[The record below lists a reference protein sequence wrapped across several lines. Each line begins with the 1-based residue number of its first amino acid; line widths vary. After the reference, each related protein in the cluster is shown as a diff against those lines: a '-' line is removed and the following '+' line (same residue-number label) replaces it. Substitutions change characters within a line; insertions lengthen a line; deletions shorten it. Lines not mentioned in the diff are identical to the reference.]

1 MAKAF
6 RNRRQYFR
14 RRVARGKGDF
24 VTRFSP
30 TLRRIRRH
38 RRSIN
43 DMIEQI
49 RYLFDQLTAEKEEFH
64 GIVSSLREALW
75 VIDDRD
81 RIVFAN
87 ETFKKL
93 VNREDLEGVAYWQA
107 LRLHELDLIVQK
119 TKDTRDRVV
128 EEIEYEGSVFVAS
141 AQYIATKSEI
151 IILFHDISQIRI
163 AEEIKKNIVSSV
175 SHELRTPLTSILGY
189 LETLIAEEKD
199 ETRRKYLEVIERNAK
214 RMFYLTKDLLE
225 LSSLESPSAEL
236 QAGKIDVTAL
246 ADSMK
251 RLFEKRFA
259 EKGLSFSVEAA
270 KGAELRGDVYKIEQM
285 LVNLIDNA
293 LKYTETGGV
302 KVSFRSEGG
311 DSIVEVSDTG
321 IGIAAKHQSQVF
333 ERFYVVDKSR
343 SRAEG
348 GTGLGLSIVQK
359 ISRVTTARQL
369 KSGWGRARRS

>member
-1 MAKAF
+1 
-6 RNRRQYFR
+6 
-14 RRVARGKGDF
+14 
-24 VTRFSP
+24 
-30 TLRRIRRH
+30 
-38 RRSIN
+38 
-43 DMIEQI
+43 MIEQI